1 MVFEYRKPCTRRG
14 TLRFMVCK
22 HENCGKVFRKWHNFF
37 DHLMIHTNERPY
49 KCPEQHCQMSFTQE
63 CNLTK
68 HMEIH
73 FGVKRFKCGLCRREF
88 FTKFNLDSHKK
99 THLKRKHRHSE
110 ELDNQ
115 AAEKIERIAFIM
127 DNAKNLRDLSPLKLE
142 EKEDDMEP
150 LTRDTTK

>member
-1 MVFEYRKPCTRRG
+1 M
-14 TLRFMVCK
+14 
-22 HENCGKVFRKWHNFF
+22 N
-37 DHLMIHTNERPY
+37 
-49 KCPEQHCQMSFTQE
+49 FTQE

-99 THLKRKHRHSE
+99 THLKRKHRHSQE
-110 ELDNQ
+110 QDDL

-127 DNAKNLRDLSPLKLE
+127 DNAKKFRDLSPLTDE
-142 EKEDDMEP
+142 EKEN
-150 LTRDTTK
+150 